1 MIRLKFEYLL
11 FIVGLLILALGIN
24 MMTTITSF
32 GLSPYDSLFIA
43 LYQNFGVSIGF
54 WMFAINLTFVIIV
67 LFMDRSYI
75 TFGAILVMVLISLFV
90 DMIGSIDALM
100 AAIRTL
106 PPLLTMALGNI
117 CIGSGIGLYVCT
129 QVCTAP
135 QEAFVLV
142 MSKRLKWT
150 FRRTEILLAC
160 MFLSASFL
168 LDGPIYYGTVVLSFT
183 TGYIIQA
190 AINVGNK
197 MLRLVNQTKGAE
209 A

>member
-1 MIRLKFEYLL
+1 M

-160 MFLSASFL
+160 MFLTASFL

>member
-160 MFLSASFL
+160 MFLTASFL